1 MLLRE
6 LIKGVTQAKKRYEIL
21 LDFNINLKIPSELNS
36 LWERQTS
43 YAIKHMLQKQ
53 ITKTK
58 TVQIAIV
65 LLLGVSIIPV
75 TLHSAQAA
83 ASCSLA
89 GTTGLTA
96 FMVAH
101 SGQIISEK
109 TILATGCD
117 VGIFVPPG
125 STNVIITRNDVSG
138 ARIHG
143 IFVQDSSN
151 IIINKNNVHD
161 NSAGVP
167 AVSCDFVKKGP
178 CVHEGKAIQLDGTSN
193 SLVAHNLVTNDQFG
207 GISIADDGPVDAGA
221 LNPGTLSPANNNL
234 VIGNQITKVAHDCG
248 IVVAVYNHETASN
261 NLIINNDVEG
271 SLPPFGVNPYVG
283 QIVVATDGPG
293 ATIRNTFI
301 IHNVVNGSTLP
312 GIVIHSNAP
321 GDIISGTVII
331 GNRLGDNG
339 YYPPF
344 FSSPNTPVAANGT
357 TAISLVAEAYPGM
370 THPPSISGTVLINNT
385 ISPDQNGVWL
395 CKTTGTTII
404 NKPNHQSSVTNPI
417 VTCANGGS

>member
-1 MLLRE
+1 MRATNEPRDKKMNRE
-6 LIKGVTQAKKRYEIL
+6 
-21 LDFNINLKIPSELNS
+21 
-36 LWERQTS
+36 QTTR
-43 YAIKHMLQKQ
+43 
-53 ITKTK
+53 TKT
-58 TVQIAIV
+58 TRLAIV
-65 LLLGVSIIPV
+65 LLLGLSIIPV
-75 TLHSAQAA
+75 ALYPARATT
-83 ASCSLA
+83 SCSAA

-96 FMVAH
+96 LMVVH
-101 SGQIISEK
+101 SHQVISGA
-109 TILATGCD
+109 TIDATGCD

-125 STNVIITRNDVSG
+125 STNVVITRNDVSG
-138 ARIHG
+138 AKIHG

-151 IIINKNNVHD
+151 IVISWNNVHD

-167 AVSCDFVKKGP
+167 AVSCNFVKPP
-178 CVHEGKAIQLDGTSN
+178 CVAEGKAIQLDGTSN
-193 SLVAHNLVTNDQFG
+193 SIVAHNKVTNDQFG

-234 VIGNQITKVAHDCG
+234 VIGNQITQVAHDCG

-261 NLIINNDVEG
+261 NVVINNNVEG
-271 SLPPFGVNPYVG
+271 SLPPFGVHPYVG

-293 ATIRNTFI
+293 ATIQNTFI

-312 GIVIHSNAP
+312 GIVVHSNAP
-321 GDIISGTVII
+321 GDIISGTVIM
-331 GNRLGDNG
+331 GNSLGYNG

-370 THPPSISGTVLINNT
+370 TQPPSISGTVLINNT
-385 ISPDQNGVWL
+385 VSPDQIGVWL
-395 CKTTGTTII
+395 CKTTGTTIM
-404 NKPNHQSSVTNPI
+404 NTPNQHSSVTDAV